1 MLFKILALISV
12 LTVILLLNRL
22 INIFPSLMA
31 CTIRWKESINLEAS
45 VKLSNDRNRIALAM
59 AIPFCLVA
67 YRFSLY
73 APEFMEKFDEDIR
86 LAMIVGIFM
95 TYVILKIILHKS
107 FRPHRG
113 NNRIYDTAGK
123 ASLTFM
129 IILAIILIAMG
140 GVMTFAGV
148 EEDVI
153 RNAMLWVSIV
163 TYAMLLLRKTQ
174 IFASSCSIF
183 TAFLYLCALEIL
195 PTGILVVPA
204 IIF

>member
-1 MLFKILALISV
+1 MLFNILALISV
-12 LTVILLLNRL
+12 LMFLTLQKRFVA
-22 INIFPSLMA
+22 IFPSMLA
-31 CTIRWKESINLEAS
+31 CVMRWKESINLEAS

-67 YRFSLY
+67 YRFNLY
-73 APEFMEKFDEDIR
+73 APEFMEKFDENIR
-86 LAMIVGIFM
+86 LAMIVGIFT

-113 NNRIYDTAGK
+113 NNRIYDIAGK

-129 IILAIILIAMG
+129 IILAIILMAMG

-174 IFASSCSIF
+174 IFVSSCSIF

-204 IIF
+204 IFF

>member
-1 MLFKILALISV
+1 MLFNILALISALMC
-12 LTVILLLNRL
+12 LTLLKRFVA
-22 INIFPSLMA
+22 IFPSMLA
-31 CTIRWKESINLEAS
+31 CMMRWKENINLEAS
-45 VKLSNDRNRIALAM
+45 VKLSNDRSRIAFAM

-73 APEFMEKFDEDIR
+73 APEFMNMFDENIR
-86 LAMIVGIFM
+86 LAMIIGIFVA
-95 TYVILKIILHKS
+95 YVILKIILHKS

-113 NNRIYDTAGK
+113 NSRFYDTAGK

-129 IILAIILIAMG
+129 IILAIILMTMG
-140 GVMTFAGV
+140 GVMTFIGV

-153 RNAMLWVSIV
+153 RNAMLWVSMA

-195 PTGILVVPA
+195 PTGILVIPA